1 MFCKNC
7 GAKVEDNAVACQS
20 CNARTDAAPPAGAPK
35 PQVTTYL
42 LPAILVTLLC
52 CIPFGIVAIVYAAQV
67 STKVAAGDIQG
78 AMDSSGKAKMWC
90 WIGFA
95 IGLAFSILFSL
106 SSLAQLPE
114 MMQTIQQSR

>member
-7 GAKVEDNAVACQS
+7 GAKLEDNAAACPS
-20 CNARTDAAPPAGAPK
+20 CNAKTSEPVQVCVPK

>member
-7 GAKVEDNAVACQS
+7 GAKLEDNAATCAS
-20 CNARTDAAPPAGAPK
+20 CNAKTAEPVQVCAPK

-90 WIGFA
+90 WIGFGV
-95 IGLAFSILFSL
+95 GLAFSILFSL